1 MKIMEKYIQCYNHN
15 GKIGVLVEFG
25 LDSSMPPRSEEFII
39 FTRDIAMHIA
49 ALNPGDIKELL
60 SQKFIKEPEI
70 SINELI
76 QQVSAQISENI
87 SITRFNRWN
96 TEPVPPKSDEPPPK
110 SPAVAMRVVK

>member
-1 MKIMEKYIQCYNHN
+1 
-15 GKIGVLVEFG
+15 
-25 LDSSMPPRSEEFII
+25 MPPRSEEFII